1 MSAVGKLFF
10 VAGTN
15 VLKRNRSVKGGSLV
29 PRLHKYVQQNAT
41 PRFHEHLDLNLTVFA
56 IEKVMNSPV
65 VRTAKKTNRVS

>member
-29 PRLHKYVQQNAT
+29 PRLHNVRQNAT